1 MSFINLLLLP
11 HLPKKK
17 NKDKKSLIDYIQS
30 HVVTSYEY
38 MDILWKK
45 VIEKEIVEEIM
56 EGLHKE
62 REIKQNRKVV
72 DSQTTTK

>member
-1 MSFINLLLLP
+1 
-11 HLPKKK
+11 
-17 NKDKKSLIDYIQS
+17 
-30 HVVTSYEY
+30 